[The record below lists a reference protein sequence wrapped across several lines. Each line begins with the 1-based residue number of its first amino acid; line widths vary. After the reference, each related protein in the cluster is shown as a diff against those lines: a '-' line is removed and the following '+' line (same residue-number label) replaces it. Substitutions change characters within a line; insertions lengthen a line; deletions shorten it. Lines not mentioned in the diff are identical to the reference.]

1 MSDSAP
7 ELSISIV
14 SHGQAELVA
23 RLLEDIGHRCM
34 DTRYEVILTL
44 NVPEILPFEPKD
56 FGFSIRVIRNPNPKG
71 FGQNHNAAF
80 SKAMGRYFCVLN
92 PDIRLHGDPFPAL
105 LSELAGSRV
114 GVTAP
119 RIEDGHGNLE
129 DSARDFPAPLELLGK
144 LFGRRS
150 AVYDSQGAV
159 VHAPDWLA
167 GMFLVFPREVYAR
180 IGGFDERYFL
190 YYEDVD
196 ICLRL
201 RLEGYQTRLS
211 CGVTAIH
218 EARRSSRR
226 NLRYMYWHLS
236 SMMRFFLSSPYRKM
250 RRDQKG

>member
-1 MSDSAP
+1 MSDSTP

-14 SHGQAELVA
+14 SHGQAGLVE
-23 RLLEDIGHRCM
+23 RLLGDIGHQCV

-44 NVPEILPFEPKD
+44 NVPEVLPFEPTG
-56 FGFSIRVIRNPNPKG
+56 FGFPIRVIRNPDPKG
-71 FGQNHNAAF
+71 FGENHNAAF
-80 SKAMGRYFCVLN
+80 SKAIGRYFCVLN

-105 LSELAGSRV
+105 LSEFAVSQV

-129 DSARDFPAPLELLGK
+129 DSARDFPAPMELLGK
-144 LFGRRS
+144 LFGGRS
-150 AVYDSQGAV
+150 TVHDEKGAV
-159 VHAPDWLA
+159 AHTPDWLA
-167 GMFLVFPREVYAR
+167 GMFLVFHREVYAK

-201 RLEGYQTRLS
+201 RLAGYQVRQS
-211 CGVTAIH
+211 RGVAAIH

-226 NLRYMYWHLS
+226 NLRYMYWHFS
-236 SMMRFFLSSPYRKM
+236 SMMRFFLSRSYRKM
-250 RRDQKG
+250 RRDRRG